1 MGGMESRPAYVAFAG
16 PRQVAAG
23 TLREVLPILKQ
34 RFDRD
39 RSDMVLVFQMDTGRQ
54 VEFDLRGTLD
64 DVLARAAPEPSKGPG
79 RPRLGVVSREV
90 SLLPQHWDWL
100 EAQPAG
106 ASAALRRLVEAA
118 IKHQPGKERARRMR
132 EALSRFLTSM
142 AGDRPNFEEACRA
155 LFAGESDR
163 FATLIDR
170 WPKDIRDIALRQ
182 EQEASGAEKAG

>member
-1 MGGMESRPAYVAFAG
+1 MENNAPAYVAFSAS
-16 PRQVAAG
+16 RQVAAG

-39 RSDMVLVFQMDTGRQ
+39 PSDMLLVFQTDTGRQ
-54 VEFDLRGTLD
+54 VDFDLRGTLD
-64 DVLARAAPEPSKGPG
+64 EALARVAPEPSKGPG
-79 RPRLGVVSREV
+79 RPRLGVISREV

-106 ASAALRRLVEAA
+106 ASAALRRLVDQA
-118 IKHQPGKERARRMR
+118 IKQQPGKERARRIR

-155 LFAGESDR
+155 LFAGDSGR

-170 WPKDIRDIALRQ
+170 WPKDIRDLALRQ
-182 EQEASGAEKAG
+182 EQEAVSAEKAG

>member
-1 MGGMESRPAYVAFAG
+1 MESIPAYVVFSG

-23 TLREVLPILKQ
+23 TLQEILPVLKQ

-39 RSDMVLVFQMDTGRQ
+39 RSDMVLVFQTDTGRQ
-54 VEFDLRGTLD
+54 LDFDLRGSLEE
-64 DVLARAAPEPSKGPG
+64 VLARVIPEPSKGPG

-106 ASAALRRLVEAA
+106 ASAALRRLVDAA
-118 IKHQPGKERARRMR
+118 IKQQPGKERARRMR
-132 EALSRFLTSM
+132 EALSRFLTSI

-155 LFAGESDR
+155 LFAGESSR

-170 WPKDIRDIALRQ
+170 WPKDIRDLALRQ
-182 EQEASGAEKAG
+182 EQEAGSAEKTG